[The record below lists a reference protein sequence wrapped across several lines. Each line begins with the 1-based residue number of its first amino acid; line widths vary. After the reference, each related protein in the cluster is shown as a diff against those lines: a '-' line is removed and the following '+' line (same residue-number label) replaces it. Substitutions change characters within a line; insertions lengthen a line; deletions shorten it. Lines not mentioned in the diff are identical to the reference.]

1 MINPII
7 VINKIKKDNCP
18 LNLDLILVLPSLNF
32 LKWILPNFITA
43 KPKIIRNA
51 VNIYPVTIYGTN
63 QVSLLFSKLNFALR
77 WPLAAKYSHSIDL
90 ILHWIT
96 VKFL

>member
-7 VINKIKKDNCP
+7 TINKIKNDNCP

-32 LKWILPNFITA
+32 LKCMLPNLITA
-43 KPKIIRNA
+43 NPKIIRNA

-63 QVSLLFSKLNFALR
+63 QVSLLFSNLNFALR
-77 WPLAAKYSHSIDL
+77 CPLAAK
-90 ILHWIT
+90 
-96 VKFL
+96 

>member
-7 VINKIKKDNCP
+7 AINKIKKDNCP

-32 LKWILPNFITA
+32 LKLILPNLITA
-43 KPKIIRNA
+43 NPRIIRNA

-63 QVSLLFSKLNFALR
+63 QVSLLFSRLNFALR
-77 WPLAAKYSHSIDL
+77 CPLAAK
-90 ILHWIT
+90 
-96 VKFL
+96 

>member
-7 VINKIKKDNCP
+7 IINKIKKDNCP

-32 LKWILPNFITA
+32 LKWILPNLITA
-43 KPKIIRNA
+43 NPNNIRNA

-63 QVSLLFSKLNFALR
+63 QVSLLFSKLNFALL
-77 WPLAAKYSHSIDL
+77 WPLAAK
-90 ILHWIT
+90 
-96 VKFL
+96 

>member
-7 VINKIKKDNCP
+7 IKNKIKKDNFP

-32 LKWILPNFITA
+32 LKWILPNLITDN
-43 KPKIIRNA
+43 PKIIRNA

-63 QVSLLFSKLNFALR
+63 QVSLLFSKLNLALLC
-77 WPLAAKYSHSIDL
+77 PLAAK
-90 ILHWIT
+90 
-96 VKFL
+96 

>member
-7 VINKIKKDNCP
+7 TINKIKKDNCP

-32 LKWILPNFITA
+32 LKWILPNLITA
-43 KPKIIRNA
+43 NPNNIRNA

-63 QVSLLFSKLNFALR
+63 QVSLLFSKLNFALL
-77 WPLAAKYSHSIDL
+77 WPLAAK
-90 ILHWIT
+90 
-96 VKFL
+96 

>member
-7 VINKIKKDNCP
+7 ATNKIKKDNCP

-32 LKWILPNFITA
+32 LKWILPNLITA
-43 KPKIIRNA
+43 NPKIIINA
-51 VNIYPVTIYGTN
+51 ANIYPVTIYGIN

-77 WPLAAKYSHSIDL
+77 WPLAAK
-90 ILHWIT
+90 
-96 VKFL
+96 

>member
-7 VINKIKKDNCP
+7 NINKIKKDNCP

-32 LKWILPNFITA
+32 LKWILPNLITA
-43 KPKIIRNA
+43 NPKIIRNA

-63 QVSLLFSKLNFALR
+63 QVSFLFSKLNFALR
-77 WPLAAKYSHSIDL
+77 WPLAAK
-90 ILHWIT
+90 
-96 VKFL
+96 